1 MAISGCANKFELSR
15 PGHGVVAGELRLWRG
30 ERAVHV
36 GGIESSMR
44 SLLVIFAVVTIPML
58 SGCIVGEMRD
68 DLKATRVGVE
78 KLAVLTPALEKSNAA
93 LERANEQMA
102 AVYRELEQI
111 RLAMEAMPRRVDEA
125 NEHLR
130 RSTELMSHLEPMQ
143 GSLRNLDESLAA
155 LRKMVENIDK
165 AIPLVNLMKGVPPAE
180 KTREPETAPP
190 R

>member
-1 MAISGCANKFELSR
+1 
-15 PGHGVVAGELRLWRG
+15 
-30 ERAVHV
+30 
-36 GGIESSMR
+36 MR
-44 SLLVIFAVVTIPML
+44 TLLVVFAVVTIPML

-78 KLAVLTPALEKSNAA
+78 KLAVLTPALEKTNAA

-102 AVYRELEQI
+102 AVYKELEAT
-111 RLAMEAMPRRVDEA
+111 RLAVEQMPRRVDEA

-130 RSTELMSHLEPMQ
+130 RSSEMLSHLEPMKA
-143 GSLRNLDESLAA
+143 SLRSLDESLAA

-165 AIPLVNLMKGVPPAE
+165 AIPLVNLMKGVPPADKAIE
-180 KTREPETAPP
+180 KSREPDAVPP